1 MMRRLT
7 PAFVIFL
14 LTSCDGGEAAKKDDV
29 KAEERAEEK
38 AEELADSGYPD
49 QGDSTDTGYV
59 IEVAVDD
66 DGFDEHYGDGD
77 EDDGGEGDDDGG
89 EGGVEENVEPAFHH
103 KRPKLTGKAAKIEKQ
118 IVKEQIEH
126 DVEQVQ
132 KLLKE
137 LDEDLA
143 QK

>member
-1 MMRRLT
+1 MRRLT

-29 KAEERAEEK
+29 KAEERAEEVK
-38 AEELADSGYPD
+38 AEELAESEYPD

-66 DGFDEHYGDGD
+66 DGLDEHYGDGD
-77 EDDGGEGDDDGG
+77 GDDDDDGDDGGEGVTD
-89 EGGVEENVEPAFHH
+89 ENAEPTFHH
-103 KRPKLTGKAAKIEKQ
+103 KRPKLTGKAAKIEKR